1 MIDPVRW
8 KRVEQLFDGA
18 LARDERDRSAF
29 LRESCAGDATL
40 LQEVESLLT
49 YATETRG
56 FMQRPAI
63 DVAAG
68 AFRPPSPERRWMLAA
83 GARLGPY
90 AIIAPLGAGGMGEV
104 YRAHDERLDRD
115 IAIKVLPAH
124 VTRDAAAV
132 DRFSREARAASALNH
147 PNIVTIHEIGVSDDA
162 GRFIVMELVQG
173 TTLRSMIPCEFAVH
187 TFANLGSQIAKAL
200 AVAHVAGIIHR
211 DVKPE
216 NVMVRDDGYVKL
228 LDFGLARLID
238 QDRDDDIRAGTAAR
252 VAIGTFRYMSP
263 EQLRCSALTAATDVF
278 SLGILF
284 YELTTGQRP
293 FSAGPDAALLQ
304 SMLHDAAAPPS
315 QVNAAIPKVLD
326 VLILQMLA
334 KEAHDRPTALE
345 VETALAELGG
355 HRVRPAGAAAAPD
368 RNRQHVGRISE
379 RRELR
384 EAFESS
390 LGGAGLLVAVA
401 GESGIGKTTLVE
413 DFLCELEVESPSSR
427 IGRGRC
433 SERLAGT
440 GAYLPWLEVFDSL
453 LRRPGH
459 ELATRLMKSLAPTWY
474 RQVASPAAS
483 SSAISA
489 EMTSPEDM
497 KRELVA
503 LLQELTRASPMVLS
517 FDDVHWADASTMD
530 LMAYVAARFDLL
542 PVLIVA
548 TYRPSE
554 TLLARHPFLAVRLEL
569 LKRGVCR
576 EMPLGFLTRE
586 DVDAFLKLEF
596 PIHDF
601 PADLAALIHAK
612 TEGHPLFMADMVRH
626 LRDSHAVREEHG
638 QWISGESLP
647 DIQRELPVSV
657 RSMIRQKIGQLG
669 DSDLRLLATASVQGC
684 EFDTAVV
691 AGAVQRDAADVE
703 ERLEVLDRVH
713 CFVRLVDERE
723 LPDHT
728 MTLRYRFVHV
738 LYQNA
743 LYDSLQPSRRA
754 SLSAAVADALLVHH
768 GERRRAIASELAML
782 FGAARDFGRAAEY
795 YELAVEQAIQMYA
808 MKEAAALA
816 RQGLEAA
823 AHLRE
828 PSDRAQRQLRLQTAL
843 GTSLMATESWG
854 AAEAEEIHLQAL
866 ELHREVG
873 DTSQL
878 FPILW
883 GHWQY
888 RLGRADYR
896 SARDFARRL
905 VALATE
911 LAEDQFRLLAHQAMA
926 QTNWLS
932 GEVSSV
938 VGPAESAI
946 ALYVPER
953 HHSLAASYGGHDPG
967 VASRSCLALNLWILG
982 KPEQAGRTS
991 EDAIALARRLDHR
1004 YSLVFALLFDAM
1016 LRKQCRE
1023 PERVWQQTDAA
1034 IDLAKDQPWW
1044 AAVLRSWAA
1053 ALRGWALAQQDRPDE
1068 GIARLRDAITE
1079 FRGAR
1084 FESLLPYFLGLL
1096 AESYA
1101 AAGDCAAALRVVDEA
1116 LAITEQTR
1124 ERYVEAELHRLKGEW
1139 LEDSTMKEACF
1150 LRARDLAR
1158 RQDATSY
1165 ELRAAMS
1172 MSRLDAAHG
1181 RRDQARRTLAEVYRS
1196 FAEGFDSRDLRDAA
1210 SLLQSL

>member
-1 MIDPVRW
+1 
-8 KRVEQLFDGA
+8 
-18 LARDERDRSAF
+18 
-29 LRESCAGDATL
+29 
-40 LQEVESLLT
+40 
-49 YATETRG
+49 
-56 FMQRPAI
+56 
-63 DVAAG
+63 
-68 AFRPPSPERRWMLAA
+68 MLAA
-83 GARLGPY
+83 GTRLGPY
-90 AIIAPLGAGGMGEV
+90 TIVAPLGAGGMGEV
-104 YRAHDERLDRD
+104 YRAQDERLDRHV
-115 IAIKVLPAH
+115 AIKVLPAH
-124 VTRDAAAV
+124 VTRDAAAL

-147 PNIVTIHEIGVSDDA
+147 PNIVTIHEIGVADA

-173 TTLRSMIPCEFAVH
+173 TTLRSMIPSEFAVH
-187 TFANLGSQIAKAL
+187 AFANLGSQIAKAL

-228 LDFGLARLID
+228 LDFGLARLVD
-238 QDRDDDIRAGTAAR
+238 QDRDDDLRTGAAAR

-278 SLGILF
+278 SLGIVF
-284 YELTTGQRP
+284 YELATGQRP
-293 FSAGPDAALLQ
+293 FSAGSDAALLQ
-304 SMLHDAAAPPS
+304 STLYDAAVPPS
-315 QVNAAIPKVLD
+315 QVNVAIPRVLD
-326 VLILQMLA
+326 VLILQMLE

-355 HRVRPAGAAAAPD
+355 HRLGPAGAAVAPD
-368 RNRQHVGRISE
+368 RSRQQHVGRTSE

-413 DFLCELEVESPSSR
+413 DVLCELEAESPSSR

-453 LRRPGH
+453 LHRPGH
-459 ELATRLMKSLAPTWY
+459 ELAARLMKSLAPTWY
-474 RQVASPAAS
+474 RQVASAAAG
-483 SSAISA
+483 SSAVSTA
-489 EMTSPEDM
+489 ATSPEDM

-503 LLQELTRASPMVLS
+503 LVQELTRASPMVLF

-530 LMAYVAARFDLL
+530 LIAYVAARFDSL

-576 EMPLGFLTRE
+576 EMPLGFLTCE
-586 DVDAFLKLEF
+586 DVDAFLKREF

-626 LRDSHAVREEHG
+626 LRDSHAIREEHG
-638 QWISGESLP
+638 RWISGESLP
-647 DIQRELPVSV
+647 DIHRELPVSV

-669 DSDLRLLATASVQGC
+669 DADLRLLATASVQGC

-768 GERRRAIASELAML
+768 GERRRAIASELALL

-795 YELAVEQAIQMYA
+795 YELAAEQAIQMYA

-823 AHLRE
+823 AHLGE

-905 VALATE
+905 AALATE
-911 LAEDQFRLLAHQAMA
+911 LAEDHFRLLAHQAVA

-932 GEVSSV
+932 GEVASV
-938 VGPAESAI
+938 VDSAESAI

-953 HHSLAASYGGHDPG
+953 HHILAASYGGHDPG

-982 KPEQAGRTS
+982 EPERAGRTS
-991 EDAIALARRLDHR
+991 EDAIALARRIDHR

-1016 LRKQCRE
+1016 LQKQCRE
-1023 PERVWQQTDAA
+1023 PERVCQQTDAA
-1034 IDLAKDQPWW
+1034 IELAKDQPWW

-1053 ALRGWALAQQDRPDE
+1053 ALRGWALAQQGRADE
-1068 GIARLRDAITE
+1068 GIARLRDAIAE
-1079 FRGAR
+1079 FRRAR
-1084 FESLLPYFLGLL
+1084 FESLLPYLLSLL

-1101 AAGDCAAALRVVDEA
+1101 AAGDCAAALRTVEEA
-1116 LAITEQTR
+1116 LDITEETR
-1124 ERYVEAELHRLKGEW
+1124 EGYVEAELHRLKGEW

-1150 LRARDLAR
+1150 LRARDVAR
-1158 RQDATSY
+1158 RRHATSY

-1181 RRDQARRTLAEVYRS
+1181 RRDQARRTLTEVYRS
-1196 FAEGFDSRDLRDAA
+1196 FTEGFDSRDLRDAA
-1210 SLLQSL
+1210 SLLQLL

>member
-1 MIDPVRW
+1 MTDPVGW
-8 KRVEQLFDGA
+8 KRVEELYHGA

-29 LRESCAGDATL
+29 LRESCAGDPVL
-40 LQEVESLLT
+40 LREVESLLS
-49 YATETRG
+49 YATETRE

-68 AFRPPSPERRWMLAA
+68 VFPPHSPERQWMLAA
-83 GARLGPY
+83 GVRLGPY
-90 AIIAPLGAGGMGEV
+90 TIVAPLGAGGMGEV
-104 YRAHDERLDRD
+104 YRGHDERLGRD

-147 PNIVTIHEIGVSDDA
+147 PNIVTIHEIGVADDA

-173 TTLRSMIPCEFAVH
+173 TTLRSMIPCEFAVQA
-187 TFANLGSQIAKAL
+187 FANLGSQIAKAL

-238 QDRDDDIRAGTAAR
+238 QDRDDDIRAGAATR
-252 VAIGTFRYMSP
+252 VALGTFRYMSP

-278 SLGILF
+278 SLGIVF
-284 YELTTGQRP
+284 YELATGQRP
-293 FSAGPDAALLQ
+293 FSAGSDAALLQ
-304 SMLHDAAAPPS
+304 SMLHDAAVPPS
-315 QVNAAIPKVLD
+315 QVNAAIPRMLD
-326 VLILQMLA
+326 VLILHMLK

-345 VETALAELGG
+345 VETTLAELGG
-355 HRVRPAGAAAAPD
+355 RRVRPAGAVVAPD
-368 RNRQHVGRISE
+368 RRHVGRTSE
-379 RRELR
+379 RRELH
-384 EAFESS
+384 EAFEMS
-390 LGGAGLLVAVA
+390 LGGPGLLVAVA

-427 IGRGRC
+427 IARGRC

-440 GAYLPWLEVFDSL
+440 GAYLPWLEAFDSL
-453 LRRPGH
+453 LHRPGH

-474 RQVASPAAS
+474 RQVAPPAAS
-483 SSAISA
+483 SSPVSA
-489 EMTSPEDM
+489 EATSPEDM

-503 LLQELTRASPMVLS
+503 LLQELTRASPMVLF

-530 LMAYVAARFDLL
+530 LIAYVAARFDLL

-586 DVDAFLKLEF
+586 DVDAFLTFEF

-601 PADLAALIHAK
+601 PADLPALIHAK

-626 LRDSHAVREEHG
+626 LRDSHAIREEHG
-638 QWISGESLP
+638 RWISAVSLP

-669 DSDLRLLATASVQGC
+669 DADLRLLATASVQGC
-684 EFDTAVV
+684 EFDAAVV
-691 AGAVQRDAADVE
+691 ADAVHRDAADVE

-713 CFVRLVDERE
+713 CLVRLVDERE

-768 GERRRAIASELAML
+768 GERRHALASELAML
-782 FGAARDFGRAAEY
+782 FNAARDFGRAAEY
-795 YELAVEQAIQMYA
+795 YDIAAEQAIQMYA

-896 SARDFARRL
+896 GARDFARRL
-905 VALATE
+905 TALATE

-932 GEVSSV
+932 GEVASV
-938 VGPAESAI
+938 VGSAESAI

-953 HHSLAASYGGHDPG
+953 HHVLAASYGGHDPG
-967 VASRSCLALNLWILG
+967 VASRSCLALNLWIHG
-982 KPEQAGRTS
+982 RPEQAGRTS

-1016 LRKQCRE
+1016 LQKQCRE
-1023 PERVWQQTDAA
+1023 PERACQQTDAA
-1034 IDLAKDQPWW
+1034 IELAKDQPWW

-1068 GIARLRDAITE
+1068 GIARLRDAIAE
-1079 FRGAR
+1079 FRRAR

-1101 AAGDCAAALRVVDEA
+1101 AAGDCDAALRTVDEA
-1116 LAITEQTR
+1116 LAITEETR
-1124 ERYVEAELHRLKGEW
+1124 EGYVEAELHRLKGEW

-1150 LRARDLAR
+1150 LRARDAAR
-1158 RQDATSY
+1158 RRHATSY

-1181 RRDQARRTLAEVYRS
+1181 RRDQARRTLTEVYRS